1 MAEHSGLL
9 NGKLGRAAARL
20 ASLRKNRGASDPDAK
35 GRPGLR
41 TPGQAAGELRAEPE
55 EVKPGLDFLSLF
67 GKLNLDVTEVFKTK
81 GDLKRWSAKRT
92 IGGLIAVTACN
103 DIVTN
108 GISWPAVVL
117 CAISIIPLVV
127 SLLEE

>member
-1 MAEHSGLL
+1 M
-9 NGKLGRAAARL
+9 
-20 ASLRKNRGASDPDAK
+20 
-35 GRPGLR
+35 
-41 TPGQAAGELRAEPE
+41 
-55 EVKPGLDFLSLF
+55 KPALDFLSLF

-92 IGGLIAVTACN
+92 IGGLIAITACN

-127 SLLEE
+127 SLLED

>member
-1 MAEHSGLL
+1 M
-9 NGKLGRAAARL
+9 
-20 ASLRKNRGASDPDAK
+20 
-35 GRPGLR
+35 
-41 TPGQAAGELRAEPE
+41 
-55 EVKPGLDFLSLF
+55 KPSLDFLSLF

>member
-1 MAEHSGLL
+1 
-9 NGKLGRAAARL
+9 
-20 ASLRKNRGASDPDAK
+20 
-35 GRPGLR
+35 
-41 TPGQAAGELRAEPE
+41 
-55 EVKPGLDFLSLF
+55 VKPRLDFLSLF

-92 IGGLIAVTACN
+92 IGGLIAITACN

-127 SLLEE
+127 SLLED

>member
-1 MAEHSGLL
+1 
-9 NGKLGRAAARL
+9 
-20 ASLRKNRGASDPDAK
+20 
-35 GRPGLR
+35 
-41 TPGQAAGELRAEPE
+41 
-55 EVKPGLDFLSLF
+55 VKPALDFLSLF

-108 GISWPAVVL
+108 GISWPAVGL

-127 SLLEE
+127 SLLED

>member
-1 MAEHSGLL
+1 M
-9 NGKLGRAAARL
+9 
-20 ASLRKNRGASDPDAK
+20 
-35 GRPGLR
+35 
-41 TPGQAAGELRAEPE
+41 
-55 EVKPGLDFLSLF
+55 KPGLDFLSLF

-92 IGGLIAVTACN
+92 IGGLIAITACN

-127 SLLEE
+127 SLLED

>member
-1 MAEHSGLL
+1 
-9 NGKLGRAAARL
+9 
-20 ASLRKNRGASDPDAK
+20 
-35 GRPGLR
+35 
-41 TPGQAAGELRAEPE
+41 
-55 EVKPGLDFLSLF
+55 VKPGLDFLSLF

-117 CAISIIPLVV
+117 CGISIIPLVV

>member
-1 MAEHSGLL
+1 M
-9 NGKLGRAAARL
+9 
-20 ASLRKNRGASDPDAK
+20 
-35 GRPGLR
+35 
-41 TPGQAAGELRAEPE
+41 
-55 EVKPGLDFLSLF
+55 KPALDFLSFF

-127 SLLEE
+127 SLLED